1 MTLYDAAVYAAVA
14 LVIAAVLF
22 LPKRVGLSRRFQAGG
37 VLFIIGWAGILGG
50 LAFGDKPFLQSEAV
64 ALAWMGGFAFLLVLS
79 IVLLVPAAMEAIRL
93 KRGSRKR
100 L

>member
-14 LVIAAVLF
+14 LVVGGVLF
-22 LPKRVGLSRRFQAGG
+22 IPKRVGLSRRVQLGG
-37 VLFIIGWAGILGG
+37 ILFIIGWAGIFGG
-50 LAFGDKPFLQSEAV
+50 LALGDKPFLQSEAV